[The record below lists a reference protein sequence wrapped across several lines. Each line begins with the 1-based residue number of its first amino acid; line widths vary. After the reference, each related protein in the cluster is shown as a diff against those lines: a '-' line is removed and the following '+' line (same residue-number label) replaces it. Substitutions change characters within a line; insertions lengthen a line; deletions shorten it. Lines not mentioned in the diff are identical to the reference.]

1 MARKGNEMN
10 QYTEVDLEIIR
21 ITDLAILFT
30 DGDKEEVW
38 IPKELIGNLDDDW
51 EEGDTEF
58 VAIPI
63 WLAEKEGL
71 V

>member
-1 MARKGNEMN
+1 MDE
-10 QYTEVDLEIIR
+10 YTTIDLDIIR

-51 EEGDTEF
+51 GEGDTESI
-58 VAIPI
+58 AIPI

>member
-1 MARKGNEMN
+1 MDE
-10 QYTEVDLEIIR
+10 YTELDLEIIR
-21 ITDLAILFT
+21 ITDSAILFT

-38 IPKELIGNLDDDW
+38 ISKSLIGNLDDDW
-51 EEGDTEF
+51 EEGDTELI
-58 VAIPI
+58 AIPI